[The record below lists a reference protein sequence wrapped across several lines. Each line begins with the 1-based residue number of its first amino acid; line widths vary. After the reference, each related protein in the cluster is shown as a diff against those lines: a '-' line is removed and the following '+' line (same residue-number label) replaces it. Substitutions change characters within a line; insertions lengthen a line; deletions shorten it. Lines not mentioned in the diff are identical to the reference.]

1 MDEAQQQNI
10 QRIRD
15 EYEAMCVGLEQPFW
29 KLLDRELAKRE
40 QLALDAIS
48 KATEPLVLMRTVGE
62 WIALRTL
69 RKLPESLR
77 DSLRGIVERA
87 RQT

>member
-10 QRIRD
+10 QRIRG
-15 EYEAMCVGLEQPFW
+15 EYDAMCVGLEQQFW

-40 QLALDAIS
+40 QMALEAIS
-48 KATEPLVLMRTVGE
+48 TATEPMVIMRTVGE
-62 WIALRTL
+62 WTALRTL

-77 DSLRGIVERA
+77 ASFRGIVERA
-87 RQT
+87 RQ

>member
-15 EYEAMCVGLEQPFW
+15 EYNAMVVGLEQPFW

-40 QLALDAIS
+40 QLALDAI
-48 KATEPLVLMRTVGE
+48 ATGTEPVVIMRTVGE
-62 WIALRTL
+62 WTALRTL
-69 RKLPESLR
+69 RRLPESLR

-87 RQT
+87 RP